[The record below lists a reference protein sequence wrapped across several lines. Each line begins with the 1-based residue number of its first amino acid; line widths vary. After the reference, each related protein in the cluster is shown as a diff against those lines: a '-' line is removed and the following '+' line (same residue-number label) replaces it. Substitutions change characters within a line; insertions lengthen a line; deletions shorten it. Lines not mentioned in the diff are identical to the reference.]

1 MTCDRKIAFALAAFV
16 VFLGVAALLPAAFA
30 H

>member
-1 MTCDRKIAFALAAFV
+1 MTCDRKIAFALAAFIV
-16 VFLGVAALLPAAFA
+16 VMGLAALLPAAFA